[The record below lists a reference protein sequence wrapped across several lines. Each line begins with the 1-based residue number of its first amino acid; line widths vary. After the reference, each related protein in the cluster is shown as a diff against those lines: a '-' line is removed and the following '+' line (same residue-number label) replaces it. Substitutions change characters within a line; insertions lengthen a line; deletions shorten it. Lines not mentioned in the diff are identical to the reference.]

1 MLIVIN
7 QLPSCNGKFS
17 YQLNIIYSLYL
28 EKGEGLRIQIQLAV
42 SGEMVK
48 QDVLEIAEYKL
59 GEMTDEEIESAIEI
73 KIRTWVDRMVQVEW
87 EVLE

>member
-1 MLIVIN
+1 M
-7 QLPSCNGKFS
+7 
-17 YQLNIIYSLYL
+17 
-28 EKGEGLRIQIQLAV
+28 RIQIQLAV

-48 QDVLEIAEYKL
+48 QDVLEIPEYKL